1 MKRFISFRC
10 VSMVTQR
17 LGYLLMLAL
26 IVVSGQAFAHPM
38 PNSMVLLNLQPDGV
52 AAELQLPLS
61 ELQLAFGKDV
71 ASDASTLVERL
82 GAQLSAYI
90 IAHVRPVS
98 DDNRAW
104 SIAIRDMKVTA
115 VEQSASGPYQE
126 LSVNLWLQPPAG
138 ASSRIFT
145 LNYDVIIHQLVTH
158 IALVSIRQDWEGGMY
173 TEQLPVEAGVIR
185 LDVRS
190 NTIPPLKIAQANGSY
205 WNGFASMVKLGI
217 HHIAEGTDHLLF
229 VLVLLLL
236 APLLAQGGKWNTF
249 GGTRYTLMR
258 LFRVVTAFTIGH
270 SVTLLVG
277 ALGWL
282 HLPSQ
287 PVEIL
292 IAFSILVSAVH
303 AWRPIFPG
311 REAYIAAGFGLIHG
325 LAFAGILENLD
336 LPVTPMML
344 SILGFNIGI
353 ELMQLFVIAITIPW
367 LILLSKTIFYK
378 SIRIAGAVLAAI
390 AALGWLAE
398 RFLQQSNVL
407 TQTVE
412 RMAAYSYWVVLVLA
426 CTSFACYVLDKSR
439 KPCKYFRG
447 NV

>member
-1 MKRFISFRC
+1 MMKCFISFRC
-10 VSMVTQR
+10 VTMLTQR

-38 PNSMVLLNLQPDGV
+38 PNSLVLLNLQPDGV

-71 ASDASTLVERL
+71 NHDASTLVERL
-82 GAQLSAYI
+82 GTELRAYI
-90 IAHVRPVS
+90 LAHVRPVS
-98 DDNRAW
+98 DDNRLW
-104 SIAIRDMKVTA
+104 SVTIRDMKVTP
-115 VEQSASGPYQE
+115 VEESASGPYQE

-138 ASSRIFT
+138 ASSRIFM

-158 IALVSIRQDWEGGMY
+158 IALISIRQDWEGGIY

-190 NTIPPLKIAQANGSY
+190 NTIPPLKIAQTEGGY
-205 WNGFASMVKLGI
+205 WNGFASMVKLGM

-229 VLVLLLL
+229 VLVLLLS

-258 LFRVVTAFTIGH
+258 LFHVVTAFTIGH
-270 SVTLLVG
+270 SVTLLAG

-282 HLPSQ
+282 RLPSQ

-325 LAFAGILENLD
+325 LAFAGTLENLD
-336 LPVTPMML
+336 LPVTPMLL

-353 ELMQLFVIAITIPW
+353 EIMQLFVIAITIPW
-367 LILLSKTIFYK
+367 LILLSKTVFYK
-378 SIRIAGAVLAAI
+378 GIRIGGAVLAAI
-390 AALGWLAE
+390 AALGWMTE
-398 RFLQQSNVL
+398 RFLEQSNLL
-407 TQTVE
+407 TQIVE
-412 RMAAYSYWVVLVLA
+412 RMATYSHWVVPALA
-426 CTSFACYVLDKSR
+426 CTSFACYILDRSR
-439 KPCKYFRG
+439 DRKA
-447 NV
+447 V

>member
-1 MKRFISFRC
+1 MMKCFISFRC
-10 VSMVTQR
+10 VTILTQR

-26 IVVSGQAFAHPM
+26 IVVSGPAFAHPM
-38 PNSMVLLNLQPDGV
+38 PNSLVLLNLQPDGV
-52 AAELQLPLS
+52 AVELQLPLS

-71 ASDASTLVERL
+71 NRDASTLVERL
-82 GAQLSAYI
+82 GTELHAYI
-90 IAHVRPVS
+90 LAHVRPVS

-104 SIAIRDMKVTA
+104 SVTIRDMKVTP
-115 VEQSASGPYQE
+115 VEESASGPYQE
-126 LSVNLWLQPPAG
+126 LSVNLWLQPPAD

-158 IALVSIRQDWEGGMY
+158 IALVSIRQDWEGGIY
-173 TEQLPVEAGVIR
+173 TAESPVEAGVIR

-190 NTIPPLKIAQANGSY
+190 NTIPPLKIAQTNGGY

-229 VLVLLLL
+229 VLVLLLS
-236 APLLAQGGKWNTF
+236 APMLAQGGKWNTF

-258 LFRVVTAFTIGH
+258 LFHIVTAFTIGH
-270 SVTLLVG
+270 SVTLLAG

-282 HLPSQ
+282 RLPSQ

-303 AWRPIFPG
+303 AWRPVFAG

-325 LAFAGILENLD
+325 LAFAGTLENLD
-336 LPVTPMML
+336 LPVTPMLL

-353 ELMQLFVIAITIPW
+353 EIMQLFVIAITIPW
-367 LILLSKTIFYK
+367 LILLSKTVFYK
-378 SIRIAGAVLAAI
+378 GIRIGGAVLAAI
-390 AALGWLAE
+390 AALGWITE
-398 RFLQQSNVL
+398 RFLEQSNIL
-407 TQTVE
+407 TQTIE
-412 RMAAYSYWVVLVLA
+412 RVATYSHWVVLALA
-426 CTSFACYVLDKSR
+426 CTSFACHILDKSR
-439 KPCKYFRG
+439 DRKA
-447 NV
+447 V

>member
-1 MKRFISFRC
+1 MMKCFISFRC
-10 VSMVTQR
+10 VTILTQR

-26 IVVSGQAFAHPM
+26 IMVSGQAFAHPM
-38 PNSMVLLNLQPDGV
+38 PNSMVLLNLRPDGV
-52 AAELQLPLS
+52 TAELQLPLS

-82 GAQLSAYI
+82 GTQLSTYI

-104 SIAIRDMKVTA
+104 LVTIRDMKVTP
-115 VEQSASGPYQE
+115 VEASASGPYQE

-138 ASSRIFT
+138 ASSRTFT

-158 IALVSIRQDWEGGMY
+158 IALVSIRQDWEGGIY

-205 WNGFASMVKLGI
+205 WNGFVSMVKLGI

-229 VLVLLLL
+229 VLVLLIS
-236 APLLAQGGKWNTF
+236 APLLAHGGKWNAF
-249 GGTRYTLMR
+249 GGTRYTLMQ

-270 SVTLLVG
+270 SITLLVG

-282 HLPSQ
+282 HFPSQ

-325 LAFAGILENLD
+325 LAFAGTLENLD

-367 LILLSKTIFYK
+367 LILLSRTIFYK
-378 SIRIAGAVLAAI
+378 GIRIGGALLAAI
-390 AALGWLAE
+390 AASGWLVE
-398 RFLQQSNVL
+398 RFLQQGNLL
-407 TQTVE
+407 TQAVE
-412 RMAAYSYWVVLVLA
+412 RMAAYSHWVVLVLA
-426 CTSFACYVLDKSR
+426 CASFMCFILDKSR
-439 KPCKYFRG
+439 NRKT
-447 NV
+447 V

>member
-1 MKRFISFRC
+1 
-10 VSMVTQR
+10 MVTQR
-17 LGYLLMLAL
+17 LGYLLMLVLL
-26 IVVSGQAFAHPM
+26 IVSGQAFAHPM

-71 ASDASTLVERL
+71 NHDASTLVERL
-82 GAQLSAYI
+82 GTELSTYI
-90 IAHVRPVS
+90 LAHVRAVS

-104 SIAIRDMKVTA
+104 SVTIRGMKVTP
-115 VEQSASGPYQE
+115 VEESASGPYQE

-138 ASSRIFT
+138 VSSRVFT

-158 IALVSIRQDWEGGMY
+158 IALVSIRQDWEGGIF

-190 NTIPPLKIAQANGSY
+190 NTIPPLKIAQTHGSY
-205 WNGFASMVKLGI
+205 WTGFTSMVKLGI

-229 VLVLLLL
+229 VLVLLLS
-236 APLLAQGGKWNTF
+236 APLLAQRGKWNAL

-258 LFRVVTAFTIGH
+258 LFHVVTAFTIGH
-270 SVTLLVG
+270 SVTLLAG

-282 HLPSQ
+282 RLPSQ

-292 IAFSILVSAVH
+292 IAFSILVSAIH

-325 LAFAGILENLD
+325 LAFAGTLENLE
-336 LPVTPMML
+336 LTTTPMML
-344 SILGFNIGI
+344 SILGFNMGI
-353 ELMQLFVIAITIPW
+353 EFMQLFVIAVTIPW

-378 SIRIAGAVLAAI
+378 GIRMAGAVLAAI
-390 AALGWLAE
+390 AALGWMTE
-398 RFLQQSNVL
+398 RFLQQSNLL
-407 TQTVE
+407 TQTIE
-412 RMAAYSYWVVLVLA
+412 QMATYNAWIIVALA
-426 CTSFACYVLDKSR
+426 CVSIACYWFDKQ
-439 KPCKYFRG
+439 KG
-447 NV
+447 NISVQK